1 MTQPFVAI
9 VNGAAGGGRCRQRAG
24 DAIASLR
31 ARGVAI
37 DEPRFTD
44 AAGHAVELSR
54 EAWKSGRRRFLA
66 VGGDGTSYEIVNG
79 LFPLASDEAAAGQVP
94 TLASLPLGTGNSFLR
109 DFGVRDAE
117 GAMALI
123 ARGRTRRVDVIR
135 AEHTKGAIH
144 YLNLLG
150 LGFTATAG
158 DLTNKRFKRFGAA
171 GYVAAVLST
180 VVTLE
185 HPMDVIRIDDDAHPD
200 ARPAA
205 FLSFSNSQ
213 YTGGAMRMAPS
224 ADPGDGFV
232 DVIRCGAIGRADLVA
247 TFPKIFRGA
256 HVEHRLVE
264 TRRARH
270 VEFLEPREQPCM
282 IDGEIVPLALRSL
295 EVLPGVLEVM
305 A

>member
-1 MTQPFVAI
+1 MSQPFVAI
-9 VNGAAGGGRCRQRAG
+9 VNGAAGGGRCRKRAA
-24 DAIASLR
+24 DALALLR

-37 DEPRFTD
+37 EEPRFTE
-44 AAGHAVELSR
+44 AAGHATELVR
-54 EAWKSGRRRFLA
+54 EAWAKGHRRFLG
-66 VGGDGTSYEIVNG
+66 VGGDGTSYELVNG
-79 LFPLASDEAAAGQVP
+79 LFPIASDAGEVP

-109 DFGVRDAE
+109 DFGIQDAE
-117 GAMALI
+117 AAMNAI
-123 ARGRTRRVDVIR
+123 AKARPRRVDVIR
-135 AEHTKGAIH
+135 VHHADGVLH

-158 DLTNKRFKRFGAA
+158 DLTNKRFKRFGVA
-171 GYVAAVLST
+171 GYVAAVLTT

-185 HPMDVIRIDDDAHPD
+185 HPLDVIRIDDDPHPD
-200 ARPAA
+200 GRPAA

-213 YTGGAMRMAPS
+213 FTGGAMRMAPD
-224 ADPGDGFV
+224 ADPSDGFV
-232 DVIRCGAIGRADLVA
+232 DVIRAGAIGRADLVA

-264 TRRARH
+264 TRRARR
-270 VEFLEPREQPCM
+270 VEFLEPRPQPCM
-282 IDGEIVPLALRSL
+282 IDGEIVPLTLRSL

>member
-1 MTQPFVAI
+1 VT
-9 VNGAAGGGRCRQRAG
+9 
-24 DAIASLR
+24 
-31 ARGVAI
+31 
-37 DEPRFTD
+37 E
-44 AAGHAVELSR
+44 AAGHATELAR
-54 EAWKSGRRRFLA
+54 DAWRQGRRRFLG

-79 LFPLASDEAAAGQVP
+79 LFPEAAESGERP

-109 DFGVRDAE
+109 DFGIRDAKS
-117 GAMALI
+117 AAAAI
-123 ARGRTRRVDVIR
+123 ARGAARRVDVVR
-135 AEHTKGAIH
+135 ATHATGVVH

-158 DLTNKRFKRFGAA
+158 ELTNRRFKRFGAA
-171 GYVAAVLST
+171 GYVAAVLTT
-180 VVTLE
+180 VVRLE
-185 HPMDVIRIDDDAHPD
+185 HPLDVVRVDDDVHAD

-205 FLSFSNSQ
+205 FLSFSNSR
-213 YTGGAMRMAPS
+213 YTGGAMCMAPE
-224 ADPGDGFV
+224 ADPSDGLV